1 MSNRNYT
8 NTRID
13 NHKNTLI
20 HNLNLCNTQN
30 RIYIF
35 KSNALFTGSSGVF
48 SFAVLGR
55 FVCDNVLKKMLFF
68 SARVQD
74 ERARLLPQQL

>member
-13 NHKNTLI
+13 NHTNTLI
-20 HNLNLCNTQN
+20 HHLNLCNTQN
-30 RIYIF
+30 MIF
-35 KSNALFTGSSGVF
+35 KRNAQFTGSSGVF
-48 SFAVLGR
+48 SFAGLGR
-55 FVCDNVLKKMLFF
+55 FVCDNVFKKNVF

-74 ERARLLPQQL
+74 ERERLLPQQL